1 MSTFRANRVAEN
13 APSVDYP
20 DPDLDSVPEHLA
32 RSTASSHSESQQDA
46 FSCGL
51 CDKVFNRR
59 ENLSRHLKTRM
70 TISSSMS
77 VGYD

>member
-1 MSTFRANRVAEN
+1 MSTFRANHVAEN
-13 APSVDYP
+13 VPSVDYP
-20 DPDLDSVPEHLA
+20 DPELDSVPEHLA
-32 RSTASSHSESQQDA
+32 RSTASSRSKSQQDA

-70 TISSSMS
+70 ISSAISATC
-77 VGYD
+77 D